1 MIWQQK
7 KITIENSITFA
18 CANNEKLSAKIYEI
32 KSFFPEKDNVMRIR
46 RKVTHQ
52 EKIFAKDDSDEGLW
66 LKSLRLK
73 AQNINNDVNLSNAHS
88 TLMQK

>member
-1 MIWQQK
+1 
-7 KITIENSITFA
+7 
-18 CANNEKLSAKIYEI
+18 
-32 KSFFPEKDNVMRIR
+32 MRIR

>member
-1 MIWQQK
+1 MP
-7 KITIENSITFA
+7 TIK
-18 CANNEKLSAKIYEI
+18 KLSAKISEI
-32 KSFFPEKDNVMRIR
+32 KSFFPKKDSVMRIR

-73 AQNINNDVNLSNAHS
+73 AQNINNDVDLSNAHS